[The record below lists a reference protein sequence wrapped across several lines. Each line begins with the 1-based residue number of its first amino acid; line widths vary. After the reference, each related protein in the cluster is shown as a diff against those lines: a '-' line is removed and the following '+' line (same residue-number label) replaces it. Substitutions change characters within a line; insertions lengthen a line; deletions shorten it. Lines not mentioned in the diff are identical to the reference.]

1 MTSASLAG
9 ISISPMMP
17 DEELDG
23 TIAPVGTQPIDIT
36 LAFVFSAISVIGV
49 LGNLLVITVVL
60 KVRGMKTPTNC
71 YLVSLAASDTLFFF
85 ASMPHE
91 MMYLLGPNDHY
102 LFGKVGCVLLTY
114 LPYLAMNTSSLSI
127 LAFTIERY
135 YGICNPYKARTMC
148 TVKRATC
155 IICGIWVFSMLYH
168 SYWLFLATLIQDD
181 IGTSCSFRLERN
193 SHAYKI
199 VFLLDFVLWYV
210 LPILCDII
218 IYAKIGITLSQCGDK
233 IKKSV
238 KPKKI
243 SVSNDMSIIEKSKT
257 SSTSMGHYSG
267 RDSHISGKR
276 NSTRGKNQVVKMLA
290 IVVAVFAICWLP
302 YRGMVVYNSFVSDPK
317 YSWSPD
323 WYINLS
329 KTLVFI
335 NCAINPILYNLMS
348 ARFRAA
354 FKSLLSKRKNS
365 GFKTT
370 ALNHRHRLNTMDV
383 MSSAEPKSPLI
394 TSMAGTP

>member
-9 ISISPMMP
+9 ISISPIMP
-17 DEELDG
+17 TEHLLEG
-23 TIAPVGTQPIDIT
+23 TMAPVGTQPLDIT
-36 LAFVFSAISVIGV
+36 LAFIFSTISVIGV

-85 ASMPHE
+85 ASLPHE
-91 MMYLLGPNDHY
+91 MMYLLGPSDNY
-102 LFGKVGCVLLTY
+102 LFGKLGCVLLTY

-148 TVKRATC
+148 TVKRATF
-155 IICGIWVFSMLYH
+155 IIAGIWAFSMIYH
-168 SYWLFLATLIQDD
+168 SYWLFLATLIKDD

-193 SHAYKI
+193 SNAYKI

-238 KPKKI
+238 KPKI
-243 SVSNDMSIIEKSKT
+243 SNEVIIEKSKT

-370 ALNHRHRLNTMDV
+370 ALSHRHRLNTMDI